1 MFDVYH
7 PAADILELVEYLKST
22 HSDKVVYR
30 GQSKDYNTLLPSFYR
45 KKISTTRFDPA
56 SGTVIG
62 QYNMYNHFLEYNPAQ
77 DSQQNIAKRVTM
89 NHLMASFGKSLGN
102 VIAQQYGINSE
113 CLDVTSD
120 LDVAAFFA
128 THSWP
133 HYDTVLDSPE
143 LGVIYRIP
151 CMRGGKDHDF
161 QHAGTELAL
170 SSVFL
175 SSDRKPIPLL
185 FSSFRYQHTTEEFDE
200 LNRQYQFTLKHTV
213 SKPLL
218 YNASNFRDI
227 VYTYF
232 SEKYPQI
239 DIASLYSNTRMNRQK
254 AGFFIPSFVFE
265 SYVPSNLKIFQT
277 ENIQTYSPSFV
288 IHKEKVVIED
298 ILTYPG
304 IERYYFRHNP
314 KIASTYSREYLWPTK
329 EEDYFYN
336 LLYRWCSDGCRN
348 YIDDRSIEI
357 DDMNQGVL
365 DRGFYI

>member
-7 PAADILELVEYLKST
+7 PAADIRELVEYLKST

-45 KKISTTRFDPA
+45 KKISKTRSDQA
-56 SGTVIG
+56 SGQVIW
-62 QYNMYNHFLEYNPAQ
+62 QYNMYNHFLQYDPIQ
-77 DSQQNIAKRVTM
+77 DSRQNIAKRVTM

-113 CLDVTSD
+113 CLDITSD

-133 HYDTVLDSPE
+133 HYDTVLDSSE

-151 CMRGGKDHDF
+151 CMRGGVDHSF
-161 QHAGTELAL
+161 EHAGTELAL

-175 SSDRKPIPLL
+175 SSDKEPIPLL
-185 FSSFRYQHTTEEFDE
+185 FSSFKHQHTTEVFDE
-200 LNRQYQFTLKHTV
+200 LNRQYQFTLKRTI

-218 YNASNFRDI
+218 YNASNFRDL

-254 AGFFIPSFVFE
+254 AGFFIPSFVFD
-265 SYVPSNLKIFQT
+265 SYVPSNLKIVQA
-277 ENIQTYSPSFV
+277 ENIQAYSPSFV

-304 IERYYFRHNP
+304 IEKYFFRHNS
-314 KIASTYSREYLWPTK
+314 KIESTYSREYLWPTK

-336 LLYRWCSDGCRN
+336 LLYRWCSDGCRS
-348 YIDDRSIEI
+348 YIGDTNIEI
-357 DDMNQGVL
+357 DDKNNGVL
-365 DRGFYI
+365 DRGYYI